1 MSTGLAVIG
10 KILETTPIPNA
21 DRIISARVVCGRHG
35 AWTGVVSR
43 ETEVGSLALVFLQ
56 DAILPPDP
64 RWAFMEKVGWT
75 VRMQRFR
82 GAPSEC
88 LIVSDIGNL
97 PAEIGFD
104 ATELLGVTKRQKSI
118 PTSQGSIKGPFPS
131 YLKKTDEV
139 NYQKVD
145 WQALIAGGEFYV
157 TLKIDGT
164 SCTAWVDETGL
175 RVCSRNYELNEF
187 DDKGKTNLYWVVARK
202 YGLDA
207 MPIGT
212 GVQFEIAGPGVQGNP
227 MGLEYLQGFAFN
239 LFRLDGGR
247 IEAEFPPYAW
257 NFMPQAE
264 GILAPKIRT
273 EDDLRAFASRTYPN
287 GKPAEGVVFSDQRK
301 RWSFKV
307 ISLDYGE

>member
-1 MSTGLAVIG
+1 
-10 KILETTPIPNA
+10 
-21 DRIISARVVCGRHG
+21 
-35 AWTGVVSR
+35 
-43 ETEVGSLALVFLQ
+43 
-56 DAILPPDP
+56 
-64 RWAFMEKVGWT
+64 
-75 VRMQRFR
+75 
-82 GAPSEC
+82 
-88 LIVSDIGNL
+88 
-97 PAEIGFD
+97 
-104 ATELLGVTKRQKSI
+104 LLGVTKRQKSI